1 MVKIITAIATQLGL
15 AFERKR
21 AEEELRQHR
30 EHLEE
35 LVGTR
40 TGELREKQQV
50 LLSILEAT
58 PESLI
63 LLDRDGRIVT
73 CNEVAARRAGK
84 RVSDLVNTRFTSALP
99 AEIAKHRQTL
109 IDQAIQKRSAV
120 VDEDDTGR
128 DVFSDLLQSRL
139 RQQGRGD
146 AASVVLAS

>member
-35 LVGTR
+35 LVATR

-50 LLSILEAT
+50 LLSIFEAT

-73 CNEVAARRAGK
+73 CNEKVAARRIEK
-84 RVSDLVNTRFTSALP
+84 RVSDLVNTCFASALP
-99 AEIAKHRQTL
+99 AEIAKHRQYSNQSSYSKT
-109 IDQAIQKRSAV
+109 KRR
-120 VDEDDTGR
+120 GR
-128 DVFSDLLQSRL
+128 R
-139 RQQGRGD
+139 R
-146 AASVVLAS
+146 